1 MAPPSVADPRLATRV
16 ATAVVILVVLVAMLF
31 FAPPALW
38 TLFMLAIALLA
49 CWEWSRLCG
58 LAPRVEAAYQLASG
72 ALGAVF
78 WVMAVMRADAAFT
91 AAASTAFILATA
103 FWILAAPLWLVRR
116 LRPSPVVCAASG
128 WLVVWPTW
136 FAFVVLREWS
146 PWLLLAVAALVWVAD
161 IAAYFAGRRFG
172 RHKLAPAVSPGKT
185 WEGVAGALAGVAV
198 YGVALSWIAHAQSTP
213 LSAVFESALGVPVV
227 AAMLGLAAL
236 SVVGD
241 LLESWMKRGAGVK
254 DSSALLPGHGGVLDR
269 IDALTSTL
277 PVAALALSLRVGGP

>member
-1 MAPPSVADPRLATRV
+1 VLATRV
-16 ATAVVILVVLVAMLF
+16 ATAVVILVILVAMLF

-38 TLFMLAIALLA
+38 AAFVLLVALTA

-58 LAPRVEAAYQLASG
+58 LPPRALALYQLATG
-72 ALGAVF
+72 AIGAGFWLLAVLGDEA
-78 WVMAVMRADAAFT
+78 MFT

-103 FWILAAPLWLVRR
+103 FWILAAPLWLARR
-116 LRPSPVVCAASG
+116 LRPGPAVCAAAG

-198 YGVALSWIAHAQSTP
+198 YGIALSWIAHAQSTP
-213 LSAVFESALGVPVV
+213 ITTVFDSALGAPVIV
-227 AAMLGLAAL
+227 AMLALAAL

-254 DSSALLPGHGGVLDR
+254 DSSALLPGHGGILDR

-277 PVAALALSLRVGGP
+277 PIAALALSLRVGGP

>member
-1 MAPPSVADPRLATRV
+1 
-16 ATAVVILVVLVAMLF
+16 
-31 FAPPALW
+31 
-38 TLFMLAIALLA
+38 
-49 CWEWSRLCG
+49 
-58 LAPRVEAAYQLASG
+58 
-72 ALGAVF
+72 
-78 WVMAVMRADAAFT
+78 MAVMPAEAAFT

-103 FWILAAPLWLVRR
+103 FWILAAPVWLARR
-116 LRPSPVVCAASG
+116 LRPSPAVCAAAG

-161 IAAYFAGRRFG
+161 VAAYFAGRRFG

-185 WEGVAGALAGVAV
+185 WEGVAGALVGVAV
-198 YGVALSWIAHAQSTP
+198 YGVALSWIARTQSTP
-213 LSAVFESALGVPVV
+213 LSTVFESALGVPVI

-241 LLESWMKRGAGVK
+241 LLESWMKRGAGMK
-254 DSSALLPGHGGVLDR
+254 DSSALLPGHGGILDR